1 MNQDRAN
8 RNGRSIFDNIA
19 RCGRDAPRL
28 RVAGRS
34 RETMAILGIRSAH
47 ASPGRG
53 AAGLV
58 REDGRAI
65 SSTSAA
71 TAHRKAR
78 MRDPAVRMSTAPER
92 RCPGLRRGIGII
104 RSHHADHIM
113 PIASCRSQHAIAS
126 SARGGGDDDQNV
138 TLQLLM

>member
-1 MNQDRAN
+1 
-8 RNGRSIFDNIA
+8 
-19 RCGRDAPRL
+19 
-28 RVAGRS
+28 
-34 RETMAILGIRSAH
+34 MAILGIRSAH

-78 MRDPAVRMSTAPER
+78 MRDTVVRMSTAPER

-104 RSHHADHIM
+104 RSHHADRIM
-113 PIASCRSQHAIAS
+113 QINSMPVTACRSQHAIAS